1 MAEAAEKSVVYSLKF
16 PTEHGVDILSPEQLH
31 LLAAA
36 GDEAD
41 RLAVVTTAVGTP
53 LDRLDAEPEVPNYLY
68 GFYELMLRR
77 WPTQTTLT
85 VINNALGNPPVEQD
99 EYNTS
104 LAEAQAD
111 LEEAHGLPD
120 QTQQKILASFAVR
133 TIAQIRGNR
142 AVALGR
148 HQGAVHLHID
158 RMQSVGPWVVG
169 TEASPQ
175 GSARLL
181 GAPLVDAVIDRSQA
195 KVIIRPVVRGK
206 DDAIGV
212 FPGKVRLIQPS
223 IYIPRKD

>member
-1 MAEAAEKSVVYSLKF
+1 MAETAETGVVYSLKF
-16 PTEHGVDILSPEQLH
+16 PEEHGVPTLSAELLY

-53 LDRLDAEPEVPNYLY
+53 LDRLDAEPEVPNYLH

-77 WPTQTTLT
+77 WPTRATLT
-85 VINNALGNPPVEQD
+85 VINNALGSPPIEQD
-99 EYNTS
+99 EYDALLT
-104 LAEAQAD
+104 EAQKELHA
-111 LEEAHGLPD
+111 AHNLPD
-120 QTQQKILASFAVR
+120 QPNGKRRPGV
-133 TIAQIRGNR
+133 IARQIKQIHTSR

-181 GAPLVDAVIDRSQA
+181 GAPLVDAVIDRSPGE
-195 KVIIRPVVRGK
+195 VIIRPVVRGQ
-206 DDAIGV
+206 DDTIGV
-212 FPGKVRLIQPS
+212 FPGEVQLIQPS
-223 IYIPRKD
+223 IYIPRRD